1 MLLLNV
7 ATMTIRILPMRE
19 YIRIKKPAPLPF
31 DTRQLKTLDDEFWK
45 NWVFYYLLNF
55 YKNYDSAELKSKIED
70 EKKKQYPRTEREIA
84 KFVRIK
90 LNANKEFGY
99 HFTAIGENT
108 NDEDIEGNYDITI
121 HSTNWKSKNFH
132 FECKNLDCSQ
142 DLVNK
147 YVCYNTYK
155 KDTNNENIF
164 DGGILRYFNGKHV
177 QTLTFGG
184 MIGFVLSGDSVKI
197 KSSLLTKLKENLHT
211 TPEGDLIQITDN
223 SIEENNFTFDSL
235 HKRLDR
241 EFTIHIFYLISQ
253 NRRRTI

>member
-7 ATMTIRILPMRE
+7 ATMTIHILPMRE

>member
-1 MLLLNV
+1 ME
-7 ATMTIRILPMRE
+7 RE

-147 YVCYNTYK
+147 YVCYNTHK

>member
-223 SIEENNFTFDSL
+223 SIEENNFTFDSYINGWIGNL
-235 HKRLDR
+235 R
-241 EFTIHIFYLISQ
+241 YISF
-253 NRRRTI
+253 I

>member
-1 MLLLNV
+1 ME
-7 ATMTIRILPMRE
+7 RE

>member
-147 YVCYNTYK
+147 YVCYNTHK

-241 EFTIHIFYLISQ
+241 EFTIHHLLFDFSK
-253 NRRRTI
+253 